1 MGLALSDLGYQA
13 KVQADE
19 VNPLPEDADCPRAK
33 RPGEV
38 SAKVGESGAWGGGGS
53 MATDVVTR
61 GCRPWK
67 WGSSAP
73 LRLPLPFLGP
83 SVDRRGFVPA
93 PPYTGIPRLSTVS
106 WVFLATKL
114 QRILVPRN
122 KSAFVC
128 RAGPLGLVAS
138 ACYAPWLLGP
148 DFSRVFSALVGRLHY
163 PGDRPCPITYPSHG
177 TLFSFPVSNWY

>member
-93 PPYTGIPRLSTVS
+93 PPYTGIPRLSTHVAQQS
-106 WVFLATKL
+106 MES
-114 QRILVPRN
+114 RIE
-122 KSAFVC
+122 KH
-128 RAGPLGLVAS
+128 PLSSVIRSLRSGDS
-138 ACYAPWLLGP
+138 Q
-148 DFSRVFSALVGRLHY
+148 VGM
-163 PGDRPCPITYPSHG
+163 GA
-177 TLFSFPVSNWY
+177 